1 MKPSLHLVGVGMG
14 VDHFSFTPH
23 TPPLRLFSSQ
33 KKKKMFKLSFLRI
46 CCTGVVTLF
55 CARLWIR
62 TLLVRC
68 SLEIF
73 EYERSHLV
81 HVSADQ
87 KEDVTEYIRKGQS
100 RGSRKLASWLLNT
113 VPAYFFL
120 RIVEPLSF
128 TIFFPLLGRYSYSQR
143 WENKGSRAK
152 RKADGHYH
160 QKTLSR
166 VTPL

>member
-1 MKPSLHLVGVGMG
+1 M
-14 VDHFSFTPH
+14 
-23 TPPLRLFSSQ
+23 
-33 KKKKMFKLSFLRI
+33 
-46 CCTGVVTLF
+46 F

-143 WENKGSRAK
+143 WENKGSQYK
-152 RKADGHYH
+152 H
-160 QKTLSR
+160 QLIHEQRERQMDITIRRPFPGSLHSNSKSMETAFIVYSIITPSR
-166 VTPL
+166 ENGVCL